1 MANGGNNA
9 TNWTAF
15 AMTRAIPL
23 STIAPGR
30 YLLHVDAQVRGSKD
44 MAPASRETLI
54 TISGP

>member
-1 MANGGNNA
+1 MLTKSMAQELGPHGITVN
-9 TNWTAF
+9 
-15 AMTRAIPL
+15 
-23 STIAPGR
+23 TIAPGR